1 MKRNRF
7 YIEIYWQN
15 DNNLKEIRYV
25 IHVLEIVFL
34 N

>member
-25 IHVLEIVFL
+25 IYVLEIVFL